1 MKSDGV
7 NFVSQNQ
14 NLVKNNWVDLL
25 NSGESVTRVQ
35 RQMFETKIAQLRFLA
50 SQETS
55 ILQVTN
61 IQGLRT
67 LLWIEWF
74 GYVNLVYDKFGLFC

>member
-1 MKSDGV
+1 M
-7 NFVSQNQ
+7 
-14 NLVKNNWVDLL
+14 
-25 NSGESVTRVQ
+25 NSGESVTMVQ
-35 RQMFETKIAQLRFLA
+35 RQLVEAKMAQLKFLA
-50 SQETS
+50 SRETS

>member
-1 MKSDGV
+1 
-7 NFVSQNQ
+7 
-14 NLVKNNWVDLL
+14 
-25 NSGESVTRVQ
+25 
-35 RQMFETKIAQLRFLA
+35 MFETKIAQLRFLA